1 MLIEYPDAQERDAA
15 LRELIGLERHVW
27 ICLDQ
32 RRESVR
38 FDARQIATDRV
49 SSAHFIRFPLGGLDA
64 SEFLQLANAGKV
76 AVEIDH
82 PLLHARA
89 AIRGSLATS
98 LSEDFAD

>member
-1 MLIEYPDAQERDAA
+1 
-15 LRELIGLERHVW
+15 
-27 ICLDQ
+27 
-32 RRESVR
+32 
-38 FDARQIATDRV
+38 V
-49 SSAHFIRFPLGGLDA
+49 SSVQFIRFPLGGLDA